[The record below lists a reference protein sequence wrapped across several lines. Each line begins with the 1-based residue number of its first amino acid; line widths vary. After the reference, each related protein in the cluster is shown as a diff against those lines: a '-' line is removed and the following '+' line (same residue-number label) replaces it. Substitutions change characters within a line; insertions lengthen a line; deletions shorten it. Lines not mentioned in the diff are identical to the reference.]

1 VDTGTVGGA
10 NGSANAGADSGANAV
25 TGGGAD
31 AGADGL
37 AIQTTQTASKP
48 NKQQKAPEK
57 MRKKYFKLAIALR
70 NSSC

>member
-1 VDTGTVGGA
+1 MDTGTGGGA
-10 NGSANAGADSGANAV
+10 D
-25 TGGGAD
+25 GGAD

-48 NKQQKAPEK
+48 NKQQKAPEN